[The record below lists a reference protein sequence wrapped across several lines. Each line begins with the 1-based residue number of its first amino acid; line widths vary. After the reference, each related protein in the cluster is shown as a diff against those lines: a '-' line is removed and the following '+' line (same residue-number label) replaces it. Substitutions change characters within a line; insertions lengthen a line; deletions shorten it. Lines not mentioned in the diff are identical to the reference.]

1 MKRIQC
7 IVQESEI
14 GAGTRGSSLGFA
26 AMKIASLKAGSN
38 FFAKYPQE
46 FLPNRNDL
54 LLKYDD
60 SPSAKNIEGM
70 KEVYQTMV
78 DGVSSSIGAGNFPL
92 LISADHCSAGGT
104 IAGIKKAF
112 PEKRLGV
119 VWVDAHADLHTPW
132 TSPTGNMHGMPLA
145 TALCINNENHA
156 RRTPEEAIRNSWD
169 ELVNLAGL
177 CPKVLPEDMLFFAV
191 RDTERQ
197 EDALMTDMKMRN
209 FRVEELR
216 ERGFQNCLEEAAVR
230 FNDVDIIYLS
240 FDVDSMDCDLVSH
253 GTGTPVT
260 NGLSPDEA
268 SQILNFFARDER
280 LVCMETV
287 EINPTLDEKKNLM
300 AETAF
305 AVLEDFTTELNKQ

>member
-1 MKRIQC
+1 M
-7 IVQESEI
+7 
-14 GAGTRGSSLGFA
+14 
-26 AMKIASLKAGSN
+26 
-38 FFAKYPQE
+38 
-46 FLPNRNDL
+46 
-54 LLKYDD
+54 
-60 SPSAKNIEGM
+60 
-70 KEVYQTMV
+70 
-78 DGVSSSIGAGNFPL
+78 
-92 LISADHCSAGGT
+92 
-104 IAGIKKAF
+104 
-112 PEKRLGV
+112 
-119 VWVDAHADLHTPW
+119 WVDAHADLHTPW

-230 FNDVDIIYLS
+230 FNDVDINYLS

-253 GTGTPVT
+253 GTGTPVP

-268 SQILNFFARDER
+268 SQNFEFFSLETSDWFAWK
-280 LVCMETV
+280 L
-287 EINPTLDEKKNLM
+287 
-300 AETAF
+300 
-305 AVLEDFTTELNKQ
+305 